1 MSRQHNDLDQHYHQF
16 AWVETD
22 HACVPHILAQDGPA
36 WQVSQARPADRYP
49 RWSARLRKVGA
60 WLRTALLRKAMGP
73 ASVTADVTPT
83 GAAYEFRAFH
93 SGPFLR
99 M

>member
-1 MSRQHNDLDQHYHQF
+1 MSRQHDDLDQHYYQF

-22 HACVPHILAQDGPA
+22 QACLPHLLAQEGVA
-36 WQVSQARPADRYP
+36 WQISQAQPADRRP
-49 RWSARLRKVGA
+49 RWAARLRKVGA
-60 WLRTALLRKAMGP
+60 GLRTALLGKAMGP
-73 ASVTADVTPT
+73 TSVTADVTPT